1 MHEAFGCIMRNFQD
15 VITAH
20 SSEKVVS
27 GVSDLSSLTSIFFF
41 PFSFL
46 LAHVPMPKPPASC
59 ISGFCLPRAWSQQCV
74 CPCSFIPSEHKVAI
88 HCLLA
93 CLERQLC

>member
-27 GVSDLSSLTSIFFF
+27 GVSDLSSLTSLFFF
-41 PFSFL
+41 PLFFPSCTRAHAKTPSL
-46 LAHVPMPKPPASC
+46 LH
-59 ISGFCLPRAWSQQCV
+59 LR
-74 CPCSFIPSEHKVAI
+74 
-88 HCLLA
+88 LLSA
-93 CLERQLC
+93 PCLEPAVRVPLFLHPPRT